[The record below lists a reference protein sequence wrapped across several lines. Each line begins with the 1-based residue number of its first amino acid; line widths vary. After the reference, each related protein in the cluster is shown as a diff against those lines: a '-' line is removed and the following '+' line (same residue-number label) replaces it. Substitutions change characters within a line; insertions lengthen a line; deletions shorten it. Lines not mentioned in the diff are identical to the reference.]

1 MTTLTY
7 SGTHFGTSSSG
18 DSFTVAATLS
28 GLTGTA
34 LEEGGSG
41 GNIDGD
47 YTITFTFS
55 GDQTIALNLNGVLR
69 AAVQNFWMSGGGNT
83 ILGTV
88 TEDQTSETTT
98 LTDGSAILTIVIDTT
113 GSVSTLMS
121 AAITVGEEEIA
132 TINADG
138 LVTFTDSSI
147 RFLPAGLF

>member
-1 MTTLTY
+1 MLFR
-7 SGTHFGTSSSG
+7 S
-18 DSFTVAATLS
+18 
-28 GLTGTA
+28 
-34 LEEGGSG
+34 
-41 GNIDGD
+41 
-47 YTITFTFS
+47 
-55 GDQTIALNLNGVLR
+55 
-69 AAVQNFWMSGGGNT
+69 
-83 ILGTV
+83 V